1 MSPRVFVLG
10 DAVVDQLYFVPR
22 LPEHGGEIAATNAL
36 MQPGGSASN
45 VAVALRRLGAEVAFA
60 ARAGT
65 DDLATVALSNI
76 RATGVLEQWLQF
88 DSERGTSVVAL
99 FVTPDAERT
108 MVSAAAAS
116 RHLNVAGFTP
126 GTLREFDAAVFSAYC
141 FLGERQ
147 REYAEAVMADAQA
160 AKKHIIIDIGT
171 AAYYGLGR
179 EALLEACRGATY
191 LLLNEHELSLLS
203 GQHDVQTGRE
213 RLHAAGFPN
222 LVVKLG
228 ANGSFVSTPQIEQH
242 VPAVVIPDVVD
253 TTGAGDAFTAGFAY
267 GITTGLSAPEAAR
280 LGNAAG
286 GLNTTAFG
294 GQSVPLTY
302 AMVHEAAFG
311 ASA

>member
-1 MSPRVFVLG
+1 MSPKIFVLG

-22 LPEHGGEIAATNAL
+22 LPEHGGEIAATNAM

-45 VAVALRRLGAEVAFA
+45 VAVTARRLGAKVAFA

-65 DDLATVALSNI
+65 DDLATVALANI
-76 RATGVLEQWLQF
+76 RATGVSEQWLQF
-88 DSERGTSVVAL
+88 DHERGTSVVAL

-126 GTLREFDAAVFSAYC
+126 GTLAAFDAAVFSAYC

-147 REYAEAVMADAQA
+147 REYAEAVMHDAKA
-160 AKKHIIIDIGT
+160 ANKHIIIDIGT

-179 EALLEACRGATY
+179 DALLAACRGATY

-203 GQHDVQTGRE
+203 GEHDVPAGRAA
-213 RLHAAGFPN
+213 LHAAGFPN

-228 ANGSFVSTPQIEQH
+228 ANGSFVSTPDVQQH
-242 VPAVVIPDVVD
+242 VPAVNIPEVVD

-267 GITTGLSAPEAAR
+267 GITTGMSVREAAR
-280 LGNAAG
+280 FGNAAG

-294 GQSVPLTY
+294 GQQVALTY
-302 AMVHEAAFG
+302 ELVHEAAFG
-311 ASA
+311 AHT